1 MGEQELNKAAETELN
16 EQPAPAGQP
25 VQDDP
30 NTVTRYRNMLV
41 MNVIVVIALFIA
53 WFVFRDNIIISLI
66 AMILC
71 ALPLKDA
78 STMLKDKDM
87 MQRNGMQRGN
97 IVGVAVAAVI
107 DVLLWAGLFVYH
119 LLHLTD

>member
-1 MGEQELNKAAETELN
+1 M
-16 EQPAPAGQP
+16 
-25 VQDDP
+25 
-30 NTVTRYRNMLV
+30 

-71 ALPLKDA
+71 TLPLKDA

-97 IVGVAVAAVI
+97 IVGVAVAEVI
-107 DVLLWAGLFVYH
+107 DVLLWAGLFVYQ